1 MNNLEAAFLF
11 GLVFLAVGIIMYFF
25 PPKKINLIYGYK
37 TERAMQSQQ
46 NWDLA
51 QKYSS
56 KIMMSLGGLLTI
68 LSLLLDLFYWN
79 KTTAT
84 ITSFVLIG
92 STIIAI
98 FYLVE
103 RKLKKQ

>member
-1 MNNLEAAFLF
+1 MNNLEPAFLF
-11 GLVFLAVGIIMYFF
+11 GSVFLVVGIIMYFF
-25 PPKKINLIYGYK
+25 PPKKINMIYGYK

-56 KIMMSLGGLLTI
+56 KIMMFLGGLLA
-68 LSLLLDLFYWN
+68 LFSLLLNLFYWN
-79 KTTAT
+79 KTAST